1 MYLESIPLEFA
12 KHVNL
17 DTLELSRASHILEK
31 NLGECPACFRTYIP
45 RHRKPMPGTLEYAQW
60 VQDTYYED
68 I

>member
-12 KHVNL
+12 KHVDL
-17 DTLELSRASHILEK
+17 DAHEPNKLRHKGPIGSP
-31 NLGECPACFRTYIP
+31 NCPACTRDYVG